1 MGATIRRATERRT
14 RLALTFAAVL
24 ALHAFGG
31 WLFLMKTRLL
41 VTIPKSASLELIHLP
56 PTAAPAESPR
66 VAPSSPRR
74 SRQERAAA
82 EPADAEP
89 AVPSASGQIEN
100 RVPRID
106 WSAELAR
113 VAHDAAETA
122 SASKTRDFGFP
133 HAKDGPAP
141 KAPEFG
147 WYRAHTHRVEPLEEG
162 GLLVHLGDNC
172 VLVFVPLPFVGCRLG
187 HVPANGDLFKHLGEG
202 AVGLSPD
209 RRQ

>member
-1 MGATIRRATERRT
+1 MGATVRRATQRRT

-24 ALHAFGG
+24 ALHALGG

-41 VTIPKSASLELIHLP
+41 VTIPKSASLELIYLP

-66 VAPSSPRR
+66 EAPSSLRR
-74 SRQERAAA
+74 SRRERAAA
-82 EPADAEP
+82 EPAA
-89 AVPSASGQIEN
+89 PSASAPIEN
-100 RVPRID
+100 RAPRID

-113 VAHDAAETA
+113 VAHDAAEAA
-122 SASKTRDFGFP
+122 SASNPRDFGFP

-147 WYRAHTHRVEPLEEG
+147 WYRAHTHRVESLEEG
-162 GLLVHLGDNC
+162 GLLVHLGENC
-172 VLVFVPLPFVGCRLG
+172 VLVFVPLPFVGCRPG
-187 HVPANGDLFKHLGEG
+187 HVPANGDLFKHMGEG

-209 RRQ
+209 GRQ